1 MFLNRFVRNPKTNRY
16 HTIHFIKTL
25 LWDHTVCHFTQST
38 AQAFSL
44 FLFLSPWL
52 FRPPLYIVCLCGSL
66 QFSFL
71 LQNWDFHVMR
81 GGRRRSLSHDKCISL
96 LWASRN
102 SCHFWPID
110 TNKKPNSW
118 RKPKLA
124 PPIQDKHDRAI
135 ENLPC

>member
-1 MFLNRFVRNPKTNRY
+1 MWQIY
-16 HTIHFIKTL
+16 HVSKWGCEESKNKYHIINWIKTL
-25 LWDHTVCHFTQST
+25 SWDHTVCHFTQST
-38 AQAFSL
+38 AQAF
-44 FLFLSPWL
+44 LSAC
-52 FRPPLYIVCLCGSL
+52 LYHPSIICLCGSL
-66 QFSFL
+66 QLSFL
-71 LQNWDFHVMR
+71 NQNWDFHVMR
-81 GGRRRSLSHDKCISL
+81 GGRRHSLSHDKCISL